1 MLAAESLPMNKIL
14 PPFPLTVIL
23 ILSLISLVVIHVFDL
38 DFYFANLI
46 YSSHQAWVY
55 KEAWITTELL
65 HRYAKYLLIL
75 CYLIFVIWS
84 FISYF
89 KNRFDLYPRIVL
101 MIALL
106 VGTMTVS
113 TLKHILNVDCPWD
126 LIQFGGN
133 KPFMSLW
140 AYKSEFLPSSGCFP
154 SAHASAGFTLIST
167 YYYFRLFKPEYKN
180 IALGVT
186 LFIGFGFG
194 LAQQFRGAHFISH
207 DITSLIVCIII
218 NHFIF
223 SLAFSGKKYRH

>member
-1 MLAAESLPMNKIL
+1 
-14 PPFPLTVIL
+14 
-23 ILSLISLVVIHVFDL
+23 
-38 DFYFANLI
+38 
-46 YSSHQAWVY
+46 
-55 KEAWITTELL
+55 
-65 HRYAKYLLIL
+65 
-75 CYLIFVIWS
+75 VIWT

-89 KNRFDLYPRIVL
+89 KDRIELYPRIVL

-113 TLKHILNVDCPWD
+113 SLKHILNVDCPWD
-126 LIQFGGN
+126 LIQYGGT
-133 KPFMSLW
+133 KPFMSIW

-167 YYYFRLFKPEYKN
+167 YFYMRRFKPEYKN
-180 IALGVT
+180 IALGIT

-207 DITSLIVCIII
+207 DISSLIVCIII

-223 SLAFSGKKYRH
+223 SLAFRDKKYKR